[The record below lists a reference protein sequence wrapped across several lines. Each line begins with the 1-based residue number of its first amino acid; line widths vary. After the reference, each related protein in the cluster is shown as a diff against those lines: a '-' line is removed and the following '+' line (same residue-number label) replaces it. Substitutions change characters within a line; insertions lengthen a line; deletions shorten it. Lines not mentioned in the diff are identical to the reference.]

1 MRIPSSTQLYRFVS
15 LAGFLLAALP
25 LLVVAQPG
33 GGNQPAFV
41 QEGRQLMR
49 DGKLEEA
56 LAVYRKELAANPESV
71 AAHNAA
77 GVVLD
82 HLGRTSEARTHFQR
96 TIDLAPN
103 PQARYGAW
111 RAMAM
116 SYAFDNDCANT
127 WKYEELAYKWDIERG
142 DFYQQG
148 ERTNEAARVCIEA
161 GDLDTAERLYRLG
174 TEVGLKEPNIK
185 PERVALWKFRLE
197 HAFARLAARRG
208 QHDKAKGH
216 VAAAKAILDGNAEMA
231 KDQAQYFPYLTGYVA
246 LYAGDTGTALAELG
260 KANQNDP
267 FIQCLLGLAHEKKG
281 DHATAMEFYRK
292 AATTTNHNPP
302 AAFARPFATKKLAA
316 R

>member
-1 MRIPSSTQLYRFVS
+1 
-15 LAGFLLAALP
+15 
-25 LLVVAQPG
+25 
-33 GGNQPAFV
+33 
-41 QEGRQLMR
+41 MR
-49 DGKLEEA
+49 DGKLEDA
-56 LAVYRKELAANPESV
+56 LAVYRKELAANPDSV

-82 HLGRTSEARTHFQR
+82 HLGRTNEARTHFQR
-96 TIDLAPN
+96 VIDLAPN

-127 WKYEELAYKWDIERG
+127 WVYEELAYKWDIERG

-185 PERVALWKFRLE
+185 PERDALWKFRLE
-197 HAFARLAARRG
+197 HALARLAARRG
-208 QHDKAKGH
+208 QHDLAKKH

-231 KDQAQYFPYLTGYVA
+231 KDQAQYFPYLSGYVA
-246 LYAGDTGTALAELG
+246 LFAGDTATALAELG

-267 FIQCLLGLAHEKKG
+267 FIQCLMGMAYEKQG
-281 DHATAMEFYRK
+281 NRVMAMSFYRK
-292 AATTTNHNPP
+292 AAATTNHNPP
-302 AAFARPFATKKLAA
+302 AAFARPFATRKLAGN
-316 R
+316 